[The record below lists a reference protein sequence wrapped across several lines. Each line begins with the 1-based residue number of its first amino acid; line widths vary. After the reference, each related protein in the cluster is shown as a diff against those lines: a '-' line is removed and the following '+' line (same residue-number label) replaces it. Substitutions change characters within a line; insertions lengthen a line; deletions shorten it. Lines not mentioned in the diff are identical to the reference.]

1 MALFEVALDDQLEHH
16 LKAAAQS
23 QRVDQ
28 SEIVRQ
34 ALAEYFRSAQ
44 NYVHDGDAIW
54 DEWRDF
60 SQTVIA
66 AQRRAIIAIIRRLP
80 ETAWTSRNETRRIL
94 TEAVEDVEWD
104 EGIEPIY
111 EALRAKVIEKSLAF
125 TTNPEIEPTNRS
137 YPFAPIIRFDIGFA
151 TDDLYSVRL
160 PLIRAFFQYYWEA
173 GEAAFAEIPAIW
185 EAAKARIDAG
195 EGRPSDEEAAAARR
209 TSG

>member
-1 MALFEVALDDQLEHH
+1 M
-16 LKAAAQS
+16 
-23 QRVDQ
+23 
-28 SEIVRQ
+28 
-34 ALAEYFRSAQ
+34 
-44 NYVHDGDAIW
+44 
-54 DEWRDF
+54 
-60 SQTVIA
+60 IA

-80 ETAWTSRNETRRIL
+80 ETAWTSRHETRRIL

-160 PLIRAFFQYYWEA
+160 PLIQAFFQYYWEA

-195 EGRPSDEEAAAARR
+195 EKRPSDEEAAAARR